1 MAFSLDQ
8 FYRINRR
15 ALIWIVL
22 AAMLWLMRDFFGL
35 VFLTF
40 VLAFFAMPAARWGHD
55 RLRLPYRLA
64 LVLIYVLFLGALV
77 GFVRFVTPN
86 VVSEGTRLV
95 ANLGAIQER
104 LIDLNHRFAA
114 QYPALQEPLI
124 GYLRS
129 ELDAESTSQ
138 LKESLNEQRQT
149 LQILRPG
156 ADAASVEYR
165 SEQMQVL
172 EERLLLDSLFVE
184 QAQRLRAFAP
194 KLVNFI
200 YRATATTGLALLF
213 SFLIL
218 LDLQRLQKQV
228 RALQG
233 SRLHDFYAEAAG
245 PVVRFTRVIGQGLRA
260 QAAIAVAN
268 TGLTLLGL
276 LLLGIPSVAV
286 LSAIVFVCSFVPVL
300 GVLISTIPILLVALN
315 AGGVDLAVWGGVM
328 IVGIHTIEAYALNP
342 LIYGKTLR
350 LNPVLTLII
359 LFVAYH
365 AFGFWGML
373 LGVPTA
379 RYLLND
385 VLLVALDERR
395 HAEPDDAAATPSPG
409 RIG

>member
-22 AAMLWLMRDFFGL
+22 AVMLWLMRDFFGL

-40 VLAFFAMPAARWGHD
+40 VLAFFAMPVARWGHD
-55 RLRLPYRLA
+55 RLRLPYRLS
-64 LVLIYVLFLGALV
+64 LVLVYALFLVALA

-86 VVSEGTRLV
+86 IVNEGTRLV

-104 LIDLNHRFAA
+104 LIELNHRFAEE
-114 QYPALQEPLI
+114 YPALQEPMM

-129 ELDAESTSQ
+129 ELDAESSAQLSQ
-138 LKESLNEQRQT
+138 RLAEQRQA
-149 LQILRPG
+149 LEILRPG
-156 ADAASVEYR
+156 ADAAAVDYR
-165 SEQMQVL
+165 REQMLIL
-172 EERLLLDSLFVE
+172 EERLLLDSLFAE
-184 QAQRLRAFAP
+184 QVQRLRAFAP
-194 KLVNFI
+194 KLVNLI
-200 YRATATTGLALLF
+200 YKATATTGLALLF

-218 LDLQRLQKQV
+218 LDLQRLQHQV
-228 RALQG
+228 RALKG
-233 SRLHDFYAEAAG
+233 SRLHDFYEEAAG
-245 PVVRFTRVIGQGLRA
+245 PVVRFARVIGQGLRA
-260 QAAIAVAN
+260 QAMIAVVN
-268 TGLTLLGL
+268 TVLTLLGL
-276 LLLGIPSVAV
+276 LLLGIPSIAV

-300 GVLISTIPILLVALN
+300 GVLISTTPILLVALN
-315 AGGVDLAVWGGVM
+315 AGGIELALWGGVM
-328 IVGIHTIEAYALNP
+328 IVVIHAIEAYGLNP

-379 RYLLND
+379 RYLLSD
-385 VLLVALDERR
+385 VLRVALDERR
-395 HAEPDDAAATPSPG
+395 TTQVAVSPS
-409 RIG
+409 